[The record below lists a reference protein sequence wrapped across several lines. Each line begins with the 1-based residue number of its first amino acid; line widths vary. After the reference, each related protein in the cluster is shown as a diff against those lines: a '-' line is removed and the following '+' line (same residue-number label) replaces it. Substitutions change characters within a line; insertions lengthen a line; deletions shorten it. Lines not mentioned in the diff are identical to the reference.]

1 MPRNKVNNRIKLKK
15 KLGMFKNN
23 SLIILSLS
31 CLSNNH
37 LRDGY
42 VNASRVMDG
51 LFVDPD
57 LTYPGGINTEASEC

>member
-1 MPRNKVNNRIKLKK
+1 
-15 KLGMFKNN
+15 MFTNN

-31 CLSNNH
+31 CMSNNH

-42 VNASRVMDG
+42 VNASRVMSG

-57 LTYPGGINTEASEC
+57 LTYPGGINTGASAC